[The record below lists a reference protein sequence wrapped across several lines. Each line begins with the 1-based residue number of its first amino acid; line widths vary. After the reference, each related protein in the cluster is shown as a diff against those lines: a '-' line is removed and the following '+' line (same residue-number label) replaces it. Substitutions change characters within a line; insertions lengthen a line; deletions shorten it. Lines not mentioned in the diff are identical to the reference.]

1 MRKIITAGMVLGLL
15 AGGPAEASA
24 GAPLRMAGTAWF
36 AGGGVPICAS
46 STAPTCAGQPH
57 VGGVSSNWW
66 QCVELA
72 QRFYQRRGWH
82 KGIFAGVGIASHIF
96 TKASALRMAPQPN
109 GAITDIVPGD
119 MIVMNRTGQAGHV
132 VIVESI
138 TANRD
143 GTRNVMTVG
152 QNSKVVRNP
161 MRWHGGV
168 LDSFWASYSVAGVV
182 RSPANI
188 GILSY
193 GGGAPTYEE
202 VVNGGGIHPIGT
214 ALLSV
219 TSTGQAFGGP
229 LPHRAPTTMTG
240 RIVDAA
246 ATRTGNGYWLAS
258 STGQIFPYGDAKP
271 YPTIKAG
278 ITAITTTDD
287 GLLLTDA
294 FGRVFAPGKKP
305 TRSPEGYSGRFIDIE
320 ATKDGY
326 WLLTS
331 AGQIHGTA
339 PWHGNATTFDAAI
352 VAMSATPTG
361 KGYVLLDKTGHV
373 YAFGDAKHLGD
384 LPTGS
389 PEAADIAHTTNG
401 YTIITKTGTT
411 HSFGN
416 SPTAPVTKGFAGYF

>member
-1 MRKIITAGMVLGLL
+1 MGMML
-15 AGGPAEASA
+15 GGPAEASA
-24 GAPLRMAGTAWF
+24 GAPLQLSGTAWF
-36 AGGGVPICAS
+36 AGYGVPICS
-46 STAPTCAGQPH
+46 NSTARTCDGQPH

-82 KGIFAGVGIASHIF
+82 KGIFGGVGIASHIF
-96 TKASALRMAPQPN
+96 AKAPALGMAPQPN
-109 GAITDIVPGD
+109 GKIADIVPGD
-119 MIVMNRTGQAGHV
+119 MIVMNRTGAAGHV

-138 TANRD
+138 TVNRD
-143 GTRNVMTVG
+143 GTRSVMTVG

-188 GILSY
+188 GILAY
-193 GGGAPTYEE
+193 GGGAPAYEQ
-202 VVNGGGIHPIGT
+202 VVNGGGIHPIGPT
-214 ALLSV
+214 LLSV
-219 TSTGQAFGGP
+219 TSTGQAFGTP
-229 LPHRAPTTMTG
+229 IPHHPPTTLTG
-240 RIVDAA
+240 GIVDAA

-271 YPTIKAG
+271 YPTIKAEV
-278 ITAITTTDD
+278 TAITATGDAY
-287 GLLLTDA
+287 LLTDA
-294 FGRVFAPGKKP
+294 TGRVYAPGKKP
-305 TRSPEGYSGRFIDIE
+305 TKSPEGYSGRFIDIE

-339 PWHGNATTFDAAI
+339 PWHGNATTFDRAI

-361 KGYVLLDKTGHV
+361 KGYLLLDKTGHI

-384 LPTGS
+384 LPPGS
-389 PEAADIAHTTNG
+389 PEAADITYAGDG
-401 YTIITKTGTT
+401 YTIITKPGTRHHFGETPTTAAVTSGFTG
-411 HSFGN
+411 F
-416 SPTAPVTKGFAGYF
+416 F